1 MAAVATIPP
10 HATTGLLGVFGGT
23 KDGKPAYI
31 DFPGKTANINPP
43 ATIPIVAEDMRFA
56 EPKPSF
62 KTHGYEFLQHKTVCT
77 TEELEKGKSDPKINK
92 YLYDVY
98 MPEVANLLKGITG
111 GTEVI
116 PNEFRLRNQVQDGGD
131 IIANKVGWGNVNVT
145 HVDRDPTNAEV
156 RLGTSLGEERA
167 KELLSKYK
175 CWASVNLWRPIGET
189 VQKWPLC
196 MVNTTKVPGWDYETH
211 MTKVRNIGDPA
222 EKERGEKT
230 HETVLLPPSS
240 EVPYIYQYASEMTP
254 DEVLIFTS
262 FHTDASKVVP
272 HGAFWDNSSPQSA
285 PARRSIEARCWVFW
299 DEK

>member
-1 MAAVATIPP
+1 MTAAVAP
-10 HATTGLLGVFGGT
+10 HTTTGLLGVFGGT
-23 KDGKPAYI
+23 KDGQSPYI
-31 DFPGKTANINPP
+31 DFPNKTANINPP
-43 ATIPIVAEDMRFA
+43 ATIPIVAEDIRYA
-56 EPKPSF
+56 EPKVTF
-62 KTHGYEFLQHKTVCT
+62 ATHGYEFLPHKSVCT
-77 TEELEKGKSDPKINK
+77 SEELALGKSDPKINK

-98 MPEVANLLKGITG
+98 MPEVAEILKKVTG

-167 KELLSKYK
+167 KQLLEKYK
-175 CWASVNLWRPIGET
+175 NGKWASVNLWRSIGET

-196 MVNTTKVPGWDYETH
+196 MVNTTKVPNWDYETH

-222 EKERGEKT
+222 EAERGAKT
-230 HETVLLPPSS
+230 HETVLNPPSAD
-240 EVPYIYQYASEMTP
+240 VPYFYQYVSEMTP
-254 DEVLIFTS
+254 EEIVIFTS

-272 HGAFWDNSSPQSA
+272 HGAFWDNSSPETA

-299 DEK
+299 EDK